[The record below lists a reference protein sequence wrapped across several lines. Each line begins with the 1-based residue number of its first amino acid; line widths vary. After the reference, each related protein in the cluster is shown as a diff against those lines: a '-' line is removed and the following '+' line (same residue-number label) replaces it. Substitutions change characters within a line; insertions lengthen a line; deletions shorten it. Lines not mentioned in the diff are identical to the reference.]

1 MTIGEAV
8 TASLLRAL
16 SSFGNYIPQ
25 LIAGILILIIGVIVA
40 TILRELVLRAL
51 NFIKIEGWFARVSGG
66 KEPKE
71 SAWAKI
77 LAEMVRWTV
86 VILFLIPA
94 AEAWALPRVTEVL
107 NSLLIYIPNV
117 LVAVVV
123 GFVGFAI
130 ANIVFDVVKNTAVS
144 LGSESSN
151 LLGHV
156 ARYAIIFFTVLVV
169 LNQLGIAADL
179 IRILFTG
186 IVIMIALAGGIAF
199 GLGGQDMAKR
209 MYTELARKL
218 SEK

>member
-1 MTIGEAV
+1 MTIGDAV
-8 TASLLRAL
+8 TGSVIGAL
-16 SSFGNYIPQ
+16 STFGNYLPQ
-25 LIAGILILIIGVIVA
+25 LIAGIIILIIGVIVA
-40 TILRELVLRAL
+40 AVLREAVLRIL
-51 NFIKIEGWFARVSGG
+51 NFVKIEGWFARISGG
-66 KEPKE
+66 KQPSE

-77 LAEMVRWTV
+77 LAELVRWTV

-107 NSLLIYIPNV
+107 NSLLVYIPNV

-130 ANIVFDVVKNTAVS
+130 ANVVFDVVRNTAIS
-144 LGSESSN
+144 LESQSSN

-156 ARYAIIFFTVLVV
+156 ARYAIIFFTILVV

-186 IVIMIALAGGIAF
+186 IVVMIALAGGIAF
-199 GLGGQDMAKR
+199 GLGGQDTAKR
-209 MYTELARKL
+209 VYSELTKKF

>member
-1 MTIGEAV
+1 MSIGDAV
-8 TASLLRAL
+8 TATLTRAL
-16 SSFGNYIPQ
+16 SSFANYIPQ
-25 LIAGILILIIGVIVA
+25 LVAGIIILVIGVVVA
-40 TILRELVLRAL
+40 AILREIVLRIL
-51 NFIKIEGWFARVSGG
+51 NFVKIEGWFAKISGG
-66 KEPKE
+66 KEPRE

-77 LAEMVRWTV
+77 LAELVRWTV

-107 NSLLIYIPNV
+107 DQLLVYIPNV

-123 GFVGFAI
+123 GFVGFAV
-130 ANIVFDVVKNTAVS
+130 ANVVFDVVRNTAVS

-156 ARYAIIFFTVLVV
+156 ARYALIFFTILVV

-186 IVIMIALAGGIAF
+186 IVVMIALAGGIAF

-209 MYTELARKL
+209 IFNELARKL